1 MSPPP
6 HAAGGGE
13 HRSLSTKSL
22 ETGKS
27 MCFHGFITRYV
38 PPLVLSYTSVF
49 VKVFDTVRVGLWGR
63 LSVENT
69 AQ

>member
-1 MSPPP
+1 
-6 HAAGGGE
+6 
-13 HRSLSTKSL
+13 
-22 ETGKS
+22 